1 MFTMRLNLELHQA
14 LMQDYFL
21 LSISHSEVIRGGL
34 GGHGTGFEVEMEIVR
49 VNKIA
54 CDFRIYHSI
63 SENPFITTSD
73 F

>member
-1 MFTMRLNLELHQA
+1 MILLNLELRQV
-14 LMQDYFL
+14 LTQNYFL
-21 LSISHSEVIRGGL
+21 LFISHSEIIQKGL
-34 GGHGTGFEVEMEIVR
+34 ERHSTGFEVGTKIVR

-63 SENPFITTSD
+63 SENPFITTLN